1 MTEEKN
7 QATTFSEHFDH
18 RGREETLYKLWE
30 QAGVFSFTPHSSGQ
44 PAREEPFVICMPPP
58 NANGELHLGHSYGYS
73 IMDAFGRFFR
83 AQGRPVLLLPGK
95 DHAGIQTQV
104 VFENRLRAQGTDLA
118 ARSREQLYDD
128 CYAFCMDRAQYMRA
142 QEKQLGLSA
151 DWGREFFTLD
161 PRLSNVV
168 FETFVR
174 LWNDGLIYRG
184 RRIVNWSVLSGTA
197 ISDVEVERKE
207 VEGTLTYIRYPFV
220 SPPLLPHRPMV
231 TLAPESRL
239 LKIDAGRWLVCG
251 MQEVSPGA
259 VLAAQVEEGTGET
272 RQPRLIAVF
281 QSEIG
286 KETSVKQVREELKIP
301 EDHLEAFALLTQ
313 QCERGAG
320 YAAVLVIDF
329 DPREGLVT
337 ATTRPETML
346 GDTALAVHPRDPR
359 YQHVVGAEV
368 EVPLIGRRVKV
379 IADDRVEIG
388 FGAGVVKVTPAH
400 DFLDFDIGETHGLEV
415 VQVIGTD
422 GRMTNDAGPYAS
434 LGVKECRAQVVKD
447 LEARGLVERVEKITH
462 KVPIA
467 ERSKDIIEPLISE
480 QWFVRV
486 DDSKVNLKAKALALL
501 EEGRI
506 EIHPPHFRKE
516 FEHWLKNLRDWN
528 ISRQLW
534 WGHRLPVWYRDSAS
548 SAQAGEREV
557 QVSLERP
564 EGDGW
569 TQETDT
575 FDTWF
580 SSGQWA
586 YSTLHACGEL
596 DLTSGASPHGAF
608 PSQCMVMG
616 RDILFFWACRMLLLT
631 AYRMGDVPWKTIY
644 FTGLIRDEH
653 GQKMSKSKG
662 NGIEPGAVIE
672 KFGADA
678 LRLGLLFG
686 TTPGNDVNMG
696 EGKIAGYSKFINKLW
711 NAAKLLEMRALGDP
725 SHVRRAEDAASFEVG
740 AWMALEIQRIR
751 SHVQH
756 LMQTYQLGAAL
767 SELYAFTWDIY
778 CDWYLE
784 MVKVVARDEK
794 RRPALEWS
802 ARDSFGSLLELLHPF
817 LPFLTEEMYQKL
829 PALRASRDAGSS
841 TLAGARWRPEPWTE
855 KFTEIQARE
864 GASHIEHAI
873 EIVKAVRSGK
883 VALGGLG
890 SGVRVALKTDA
901 LSTEARELVQELSR
915 VQIVDASEIPAER
928 LVGRAFGRGVVLFDH
943 PDRAGFAGKLSKEAA
958 QVQEQIAR
966 LEQRLASDFSARAK
980 TEVVQAEREK
990 LATAKQ
996 TYARIADQLK
1006 VLVS

>member
-7 QATTFSEHFDH
+7 YATTFTEHFDH
-18 RGREETLYKLWE
+18 QAREEALYQLWE
-30 QAGVFSFTPHSSGQ
+30 KAEVFSYAPSSSGQ
-44 PAREEPFVICMPPP
+44 PSEKESFVICMPPP

-104 VFENRLRAQGTDLA
+104 VFENRLRAQGIDPST
-118 ARSREQLYDD
+118 RSREQLYDD

-151 DWGREFFTLD
+151 DWAREFFTLD
-161 PRLSNVV
+161 PRLSDVV

-207 VEGTLTYIRYPFV
+207 VDGTLTYIRYPFV
-220 SPPLLPHRPMV
+220 KKPLLPERPLV

-239 LKIDAGRWLVCG
+239 LKIDAGRWLVCAA
-251 MQEVSPGA
+251 QRIPRGA
-259 VLAAQVEEGTGET
+259 VLAEQVEAESG
-272 RQPRLIAVF
+272 QSPHPRLIAVF
-281 QSEIG
+281 ESEIA
-286 KETSVKQVREELKIP
+286 KDANVKQLREALKIP
-301 EDHLEAFALLTQ
+301 EDPPEALELLSQ
-313 QCERGAG
+313 QCARGAG
-320 YAAVLVIDF
+320 YATVLVIDF
-329 DPREGLVT
+329 DPRDGLVT

-346 GDTALAVHPRDPR
+346 GDTALAVHPIDPR
-359 YQHVVGAEV
+359 YSHVVGMEV
-368 EVPLIGRRVKV
+368 EVPLIRRRVKV

-400 DFLDFDIGETHGLEV
+400 DFLDFDIGETHALEV

-422 GRMTNDAGPYAS
+422 GRMTSDAGPYAG
-434 LGVKECRAQVVKD
+434 LGVKECRSQVVKD
-447 LEARGLVERVEKITH
+447 LEALGLVEKVEKIKH

-467 ERSKDIIEPLISE
+467 ERSKDVIEPLISE
-480 QWFVRV
+480 QWFVKV
-486 DDSKVNLKAKALALL
+486 DDPKVNLKAKALALL

-516 FEHWLKNLRDWN
+516 FDHWLKNLRDWN

-534 WGHRLPVWYRDSAS
+534 WGHRIPVWYRDQGGA
-548 SAQAGEREV
+548 REV
-557 QVSLERP
+557 RVAIERP
-564 EGDGW
+564 AGDGW
-569 TQETDT
+569 IQETDT

-586 YSTLHACGEL
+586 YSTLQACGEL
-596 DLTSGASPHGAF
+596 DMHAGKSPHGAF

-631 AYRMGDVPWKTIY
+631 AYRMGEVPWKTIY

-662 NGIEPGAVIE
+662 NGIEPGAIIE

-725 SHVRRAEDAASFEVG
+725 STVRLAENAAGTEVA
-740 AWMALEIQRIR
+740 AWMAIEIRR
-751 SHVQH
+751 MRGHVRH

-784 MVKVVARDEK
+784 MVKVVARDA
-794 RRPALEWS
+794 RRKSALEWS
-802 ARDSFGSLLELLHPF
+802 ARYSFGSLLELLHPF

-829 PALRASRDAGSS
+829 PALRAINGADSS
-841 TLAGARWRPEPWTE
+841 TLAGAKWREDPWTPG
-855 KFTEIQARE
+855 FTEVQARV
-864 GASHIEHAI
+864 GASHIEQAI
-873 EIVKAVRSGK
+873 EIVKAIRSGK

-901 LSTEARELVQELSR
+901 LSSEALELVQELSR
-915 VQIVDASEIPAER
+915 VQLVEASEIPPER
-928 LVGRAFGRGVVLFDH
+928 VVGRAFGRGVVIFDH

-958 QVQEQIAR
+958 QLQEQITR

-980 TEVVQAEREK
+980 PEVVQAEREK

-996 TYARIADQLK
+996 TYARIADELK